1 MSMKKILSVLGVFTA
16 LVFSFVGVATL
27 APAYA
32 ADASFSV
39 SLPGQVTPTKVDDN
53 SVRNTLINIANIVIG
68 LIAIVS
74 VFFIIWGAIQWMNE
88 GAEKG
93 QKTVVNAVIGL
104 IIAVLAF
111 FIVQLTTGAA
121 GFIQTTVTPK

>member
-1 MSMKKILSVLGVFTA
+1 MSMKKFVSVLGLFSA
-16 LVFSFVGVATL
+16 LVFGLVGVSTL
-27 APAYA
+27 VPVSA
-32 ADASFSV
+32 ADSVFSV
-39 SLPGQVTPTKVDDN
+39 SLPGGVSATKVDDA
-53 SVRNTLINIANIVIG
+53 SIRNTLINIANIIVG
-68 LIAIVS
+68 LVVIVS

-111 FIVQLTTGAA
+111 FIISLTTGTATFLQ
-121 GFIQTTVTPK
+121 GLVK